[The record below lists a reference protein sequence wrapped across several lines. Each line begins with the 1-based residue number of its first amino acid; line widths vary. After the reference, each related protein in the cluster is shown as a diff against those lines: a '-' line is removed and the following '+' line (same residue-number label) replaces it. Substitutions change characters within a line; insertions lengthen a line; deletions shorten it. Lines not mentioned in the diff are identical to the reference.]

1 MPGIYFHIS
10 RFHDAMS
17 YSIIV
22 ISKAAKL
29 QNGFAVSFQKKPQTL
44 ILFETVAIM
53 FFNSCSV
60 FWVSMSLEF
69 VIGSEHSLFKEQNSP
84 SV

>member
-1 MPGIYFHIS
+1 MPGIYFHTS
-10 RFHDAMS
+10 RFHAMS
-17 YSIIV
+17 YSNIV

-29 QNGFAVSFQKKPQTL
+29 QKGFAVSFQKKQTL

-69 VIGSEHSLFKEQNSP
+69 VIGSEHSLFKEQNSS